1 MIFTDLFISGSEIF
15 IILFA
20 VLLLFGANKLPE
32 IARGL
37 GKGMNEF
44 KKATNDIK
52 SEFDEQTQDIQ
63 KDIKSIKSDL
73 EESTRFDDV
82 ADNYFKDDDQS
93 GNDTD
98 RDNDSESNTA
108 TDTPSD
114 SDSETTEE
122 DVYEEPTG
130 PYSDNEEYTDESTGD
145 QDKDEKDPDM
155 QRDDAPEQQDYPENE
170 DQTGE
175 GSTRQDSSSNKENQ

>member
-1 MIFTDLFISGSEIF
+1 MISFIDLFISGSEIF

-52 SEFDEQTQDIQ
+52 SEFNEHTQDIQ

-73 EESTRFDDV
+73 EESTKFDDITE
-82 ADNYFKDDDQS
+82 NYFNDDDS
-93 GNDTD
+93 TGEGANDTEAD
-98 RDNDSESNTA
+98 
-108 TDTPSD
+108 TDTDTDTSTDPD
-114 SDSETTEE
+114 TPDE

-130 PYSDNEEYTDESTGD
+130 PYSNKEEAGTESSGSGEESEDEDEESTRQEEDTSEG
-145 QDKDEKDPDM
+145 
-155 QRDDAPEQQDYPENE
+155 RRYPTNE
-170 DQTGE
+170 DQTEE
-175 GSTRQDSSSNKENQ
+175 GPSKKDDYTD